1 MSSAKSICAL
11 LLWILFAYIN
21 LWLISFIILTW
32 WYGCSISSSIISGV
46 YLNCSLWAQL
56 PTFAFFIISYIID
69 PLSIITQIV
78 TVFTIFSFW
87 LFGFFLVWC
96 YVQSIIFLRHTY
108 SLNRLKSEWWVYLL
122 CFISSIWWVII
133 LWISFITM
141 DIYEWRWWTYG
152 LLLTASPLF
161 LIRAW
166 KELFAGFKKDKAILK
181 KTEDIQIT
189 SHDISI
195 DNNLDHSQHHKKT
208 SFMYTASDI
217 LRSIISMLSICV
229 WIALLYRDQY
239 RAANVN
245 PNVTWV
251 VWYSMWWW
259 YIIWLWLLI
268 IATILISAYT
278 RSNK

>member
-1 MSSAKSICAL
+1 MNSVKSMWAL
-11 LLWILFAYIN
+11 LLWILFTYIN
-21 LWLISFIILTW
+21 VWLISFIILTW
-32 WYGCSISSSIISGV
+32 WYGCSLSSSIISGV
-46 YLNCSLWAQL
+46 YLNCSLGEQL
-56 PTFAFFIISYIID
+56 PTLTFFIISYIID
-69 PLSIITQIV
+69 PLSIIVQIIS
-78 TVFTIFSFW
+78 VFTIFSFW

-96 YVQSIIFLRHTY
+96 YVQLIIFLRHTY
-108 SLNRLKSEWWVYLL
+108 SLNRLKSVWLAYLL
-122 CFISSIWWVII
+122 CFISSILWIII
-133 LWISFITM
+133 LWISFIIM

-152 LLLTASPLF
+152 LLLTTSPLLLF
-161 LIRAW
+161 RAW
-166 KELFAGFKKDKAILK
+166 KEFFAGFKKDKRILI

-195 DNNLDHSQHHKKT
+195 DNNLDHSQHHEKT

-217 LRSIISMLSICV
+217 LRSIISMLVICV

-239 RAANVN
+239 RAANSN

-259 YIIWLWLLI
+259 YVIWLWLFI